1 MSTIDVKV
9 PDIGD
14 FNDVPVIEVFVKPG
28 DHVGVDDS
36 LVTLESD
43 KATMDVPSPAAGKV
57 ASIAVQVG
65 DKVSEGS
72 LVLTLE
78 GDGQAG
84 AAQAPAPSGKASAA
98 GAAERVS
105 HASSRTATASAAPAP
120 ELVTPAPRG
129 EKGRADMPGEGS
141 NSTPPAGPT
150 IEVRVPDIGD
160 FKDVPVIEVFVK
172 PGDIVQAEDPLVT
185 LESDKATME
194 VPAPLGGV
202 VEGVRVGVGD
212 RVSEGSPLLTLK
224 TSQTGAE
231 PASRSTPPSYPDN
244 ADRAIPPMEI
254 AASGAPPGAAAS
266 ESAAVS
272 RDGVSRPVQRPDV
285 QQQAGAAAEAQRPAG
300 AAHAS
305 PSVRKFAREL
315 GVDIARVSGTGPK
328 GRIVHEDV
336 QQFVK
341 TALARTPA
349 GPVAGPAGA
358 AGAGGLSVLPW
369 PHVDFAKFGPVESK
383 PRSRIGKISGANL
396 ARNWVMIPHVTQF
409 DDADITDLEALRVAL
424 NKENEKAGV
433 RITMLAFLIKAA
445 VASLK
450 HFPDFNA
457 SLDATGENLVRK
469 QYFNIGFA
477 ADTPNGLVVP
487 VVKGADAKG
496 VLAIAKEMSEL
507 SAKARDG
514 KLGPADMQGGC
525 FSISSLGGI
534 GGTAFTPIINAP
546 EVAILG
552 VSRSAM
558 KPVWDGKAFVPR
570 LMLPLS
576 LSYDHR
582 VIDGAQAA
590 RFITYYSSLLADFRR
605 ALL

>member
-28 DHVGVDDS
+28 DHGGVDDS

-98 GAAERVS
+98 GRVS

-194 VPAPLGGV
+194 VPAPIGGV

-244 ADRAIPPMEI
+244 ADRAIPPMGI

-349 GPVAGPAGA
+349 GPVAGAAGA